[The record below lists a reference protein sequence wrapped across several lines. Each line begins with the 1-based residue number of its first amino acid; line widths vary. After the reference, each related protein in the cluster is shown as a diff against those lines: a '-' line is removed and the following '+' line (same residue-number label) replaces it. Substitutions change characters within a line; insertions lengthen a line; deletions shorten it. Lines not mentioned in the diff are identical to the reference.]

1 MEFSNLDE
9 ALFKDLDNLMRTKE
23 NDMFFQH
30 TLGEVNG
37 DHSNPSFFEGNAPR
51 VPCNSIEDMKKRYDD
66 FLNGVV
72 NMIEPD
78 LIELPK
84 YKDDAN
90 DNVVD
95 DSDNLNTNDS
105 YNKNE
110 NETKNQELREKE
122 SSMVAK
128 AMTKRPTLRTQQ
140 RKRGVPWT
148 EEEHKQFLMGLHEY
162 GKGDW
167 KSISRF
173 YVHSKTPIQ
182 VASHAQKFFRRQ
194 KSKTPIERRRSS
206 IHDIQWVNATY
217 IRFPLRHQNPPK
229 QQISPPLFDLIPN
242 YTVSPPCPTIY
253 PTVHQT
259 YSVSEMPA
267 CGGPTSLPDRTAFQV
282 PACGSPTSLP
292 DKTAFQVAD
301 SMMMPVM
308 DQL

>member
-1 MEFSNLDE
+1 MEFSDHEE

-23 NDMFFQH
+23 NDLLFQH
-30 TLGEVNG
+30 TLGELNG

-51 VPCNSIEDMKKRYDD
+51 IPCNSIEDMKKHYDD

-90 DNVVD
+90 DSVVD
-95 DSDNLNTNDS
+95 EIDNLNTNDS

-140 RKRGVPWT
+140 RKRGVP
-148 EEEHKQFLMGLHEY
+148 QFLMGLHEY

-194 KSKTPIERRRSS
+194 KSKTPLERRRTS
-206 IHDIQWVNATY
+206 IHDIQSVNATY
-217 IRFPLRHQNPPK
+217 IRFPLRHRNPPK
-229 QQISPPLFDLIPN
+229 QQISPPLSDLIPN
-242 YTVSPPCPTIY
+242 HTLSPPCPTIY

-259 YSVSEMPA
+259 NNVSKMPA
-267 CGGPTSLPDRTAFQV
+267 CSG
-282 PACGSPTSLP
+282 PTSLP

-308 DQL
+308 DQLFDTAYPTRSMFPPSTPY